1 MRFVPFGYDERQYCL
16 PGLNLPRG
24 CFMRTPHACFLE
36 YHTSADDLV
45 LITHAK
51 CELQLRT
58 RGFYQAMERGL
69 GQISP
74 LDLL

>member
-1 MRFVPFGYDERQYCL
+1 
-16 PGLNLPRG
+16 
-24 CFMRTPHACFLE
+24 MRTPHACFLE